1 MDIKGL
7 KKLIKEAVKEAIQEE
22 MKEILLEAVRS
33 PKLTLEGTPVGVN
46 GYGIPNQSITETV
59 LHKSPTVSTTNTRE
73 KYASLLNEMME
84 QRNGNLNMGSTDAM
98 AFGAVQEYRPPASAN
113 TAGEGSSLPPGE
125 VNLNQIM
132 GLMNKK

>member
-7 KKLIKEAVKEAIQEE
+7 KKLIKDTVKEAIQEE
-22 MKEILLEAVRS
+22 LKDILLEAVRA
-33 PKLTLEGTPVGVN
+33 PKVPVGAG
-46 GYGIPNQSITETV
+46 GYGTTNQTITETV
-59 LHKSPTVSTTNTRE
+59 LPKPVNNTPAPSARE
-73 KYASLLNEMME
+73 KYASLLNGMME